1 MVRIKSY
8 TPPWLSKPAIGHDV
22 FAPADLES
30 TKGSATSSKNRSPP
44 GPRRTIARRG
54 TEVFVAVGKE
64 IRWADLV
71 YLKERWQDGV
81 DRSPESGRFK
91 RESSLAPGEEE
102 TSQSSLSDD
111 AEGFRV
117 SLGPIDD
124 LRFSADYR
132 FKY

>member
-1 MVRIKSY
+1 MVKIKSY
-8 TPPWLSKPAIGHDV
+8 TPPWLSKPALGHEI
-22 FAPADLES
+22 FAPKDIENV
-30 TKGSATSSKNRSPP
+30 KGISASKTRPPP

-81 DRSPESGRFK
+81 DRNPEHGRFK
-91 RESSLAPGEEE
+91 RESPIAPGDDAL
-102 TSQSSLSDD
+102 SQASGADE

-117 SLGPIDD
+117 CVSHHGLHH
-124 LRFSADYR
+124 LCATNALVS
-132 FKY
+132 